1 MLFPKT
7 MEDQKSKAIE
17 IPVEG
22 SLGILA
28 LGHVGIKLW
37 REAKAK
43 SEKENPKEDAKET
56 SEDE

>member
-1 MLFPKT
+1 